1 MPITDW
7 PREERPREKLLA
19 HGPGALSNAE
29 LLALFIQTGTRGASA
44 VDVARTALEQT
55 QGLRGLLDLGPDRLS
70 TLSGIGPARSAL
82 LKGALELATR
92 YFEERIRRI
101 DAFTNPGHTSR
112 FLCARLRSRPHEVF
126 ACLFLD
132 NRHRT
137 ICFEEMFRGTIDGAS
152 VHPREVA
159 KRALELNAAALI
171 AAHNHPS
178 GVAEPSLTDHEIT
191 RKLHAAL
198 ALVDVRLLDHFVIGD
213 GEVVSFAER
222 GWL

>member
-1 MPITDW
+1 MSIADW

-19 HGPGALSNAE
+19 RGPGVLSNAE
-29 LLALFIQTGTRGASA
+29 LLALFIHTGTRGSSA
-44 VDVARTALEQT
+44 VDVARMALDQT
-55 QGLRGLLDLGPDRLS
+55 QGLRGLLDLEPDRLA
-70 TLSGIGPARSAL
+70 TISGIGPARSAL
-82 LKGALELATR
+82 LKAAIELATR
-92 YFEERIRRI
+92 YLEERIRRS
-101 DAFTNPGHTSR
+101 DALTSPAHTSQ

-132 NRHRT
+132 NRHRV
-137 ICFEEMFRGTIDGAS
+137 ISFEEMFRGTIDGAS

-178 GVAEPSLTDHEIT
+178 GVAEPSRSDRAIT
-191 RKLHAAL
+191 SRLRDAL